1 MSHDWKKVL
10 ASPATSIR
18 KLLTIIDDAALKIA
32 LVVSEDN
39 HLLGSVSDGD
49 IRRAL
54 IAGKKLSTP
63 AEDIM
68 NKNPITADIKASKD
82 ELLSILENKELLSIP
97 IIDKGKVVGLET
109 IHSLIH
115 KPVYEN
121 AVFLMAGGFGTRLRP
136 MTDNCPKPLLKVGD
150 KPILETLLLRFIKF
164 GFHNFYI
171 STHYLPE
178 MIRDHFGDGSDWGV
192 KITYVH
198 ENKPLGTGGALGL
211 LPKNIPDLPV
221 IVINGDVLT
230 KIDFD
235 ALITFHDKNN
245 SKATMS
251 VREFDYQVPFGVIE
265 SDGNQIKGMVE
276 KPVHRFHVNAGIYV
290 IGQAI
295 LKTVKENEHVDMPT
309 LLERHL
315 GDNVL
320 MYPFHDYWLDVGRI
334 DDFNRAQ
341 KDILT
346 LDL

>member
-1 MSHDWKKVL
+1 
-10 ASPATSIR
+10 
-18 KLLTIIDDAALKIA
+18 
-32 LVVSEDN
+32 
-39 HLLGSVSDGD
+39 
-49 IRRAL
+49 
-54 IAGKKLSTP
+54 
-63 AEDIM
+63 
-68 NKNPITADIKASKD
+68 
-82 ELLSILENKELLSIP
+82 
-97 IIDKGKVVGLET
+97 
-109 IHSLIH
+109 
-115 KPVYEN
+115 
-121 AVFLMAGGFGTRLRP
+121 

-150 KPILETLLLRFIKF
+150 NPILETLLLRFIKF

-171 STHYLPE
+171 SKHYLPE
-178 MIRDHFGDGSDWGV
+178 IIRDHFGDGSDWGV
-192 KITYVH
+192 KINYVH

-295 LKTVKENEHVDMPT
+295 LKTVKENERVDMPT

>member
-10 ASPATSIR
+10 VSPTTSIS
-18 KLLTIIDDAALKIA
+18 KLLTIIDDARLKIA

-54 IAGKKLSTP
+54 MAGNELNTP
-63 AEDIM
+63 AEEIM
-68 NKNPITADIKASKD
+68 NQEPIVADIKVSKD
-82 ELLSILENKELLSIP
+82 ELLTVLESKELLSIP

-115 KPVYEN
+115 KPVYDN

-178 MIRDHFGDGSDWGV
+178 MIKDYFGDGSNWGV
-192 KITYVH
+192 KIVYVH
-198 ENKPLGTGGALGL
+198 ESEPLGTGGALGL
-211 LPKNIPDLPV
+211 LPKDIPNLPV

-235 ALITFHDKNN
+235 ALLEFHTSNN
-245 SKATMS
+245 AKATMS
-251 VREFDYQVPFGVIE
+251 VREYDYQVPFGVIE
-265 SDGNQIKGMVE
+265 SEGYHIKGMVE

-290 IGQAI
+290 IGQSI
-295 LKTVKENEHVDMPT
+295 LKTVKENEYIDMPT

-320 MYPFHDYWLDVGRI
+320 MYPFHDYWLDIGRM

-341 KDILT
+341 IDINT